1 MSIERLKADKEAASL
16 REDVQRLTELKKFL
30 STSNNLANR
39 ARAQE
44 VEEQLERIRQRLT
57 QLDQVT

>member
-30 STSNNLANR
+30 STGNNAGNQKRIEEITEELNRIEMRLATL
-39 ARAQE
+39 AR
-44 VEEQLERIRQRLT
+44 
-57 QLDQVT
+57 VT